1 MSSLYSRSALSPF
14 TRANSEQVN
23 AELAKVQA
31 AIDTLTQRQ
40 DDIVAG
46 TPIASY
52 TWIAYADSADGTANF
67 TTGEA
72 NGRLFIGLAYNR
84 GSPTESTNPTDY
96 SWTRLRGEDGVDA
109 GSGLDGL
116 SIVEKFVY
124 KRSATTPSTPTGG
137 NFNFSTQ
144 ATTAPSGWSTNV
156 PSGTDPVWISVAVAA
171 KQGTGGSASFGT
183 WSAPVLAFTNGD
195 AGSDGVDGA
204 PGSSVD
210 IIFKRSATQPATP
223 APGLSTPAGWY
234 TNVAAVPGGSNPMWS
249 SFGTRPDP
257 ASNWTWNVPVRVEG
271 VDGTDG
277 LPGVDGADGTTHY
290 TWIAYADAPDGTF
303 NFTTGAPNGRVYQG
317 IAANKTTPTES
328 TNPADYTWSQYV
340 GPPNFGLANFNS
352 NTVLAGN
359 KLIKV
364 AGGSAWDA
372 SIHST
377 ESFRGGASISYVVD
391 SVSGSIVLGLNTDP
405 TTDADWASIDFA
417 IGITVGSGALDI
429 YENGAHRGAFGTCIV
444 GDVLTVTYNGRAV
457 VWSKNGVVLYT
468 NSSPSAGLSLFFDSS
483 MYHPNLQYGRLLAF
497 TAVGQPGLD
506 GADGADG
513 ADGRDAITYVQD
525 TTPSG
530 SHVVNDTWY
539 APTSKVWKRWDG
551 SNWVQIMGNVAS
563 LDVIT
568 GTYIS
573 ANTIVASKFLTDQ
586 GVDLAAIVNGSLN
599 TAVTATQGSAINLPI
614 VLNAPNTGTAI
625 VVSTGAVT
633 INNVGDTI
641 FVNGSVVITAG
652 SNRAFIL
659 LEVSTDNTNWT
670 TVQEVTPSTQQ
681 GAPAGTYSFSIEYPN
696 PGVGSLYFRMNAFQ
710 QAAQSLGDGTAGT
723 NWTITSGSIRVR
735 RFFSK

>member
-52 TWIAYADSADGTANF
+52 TWIAYADSLDGTANF

-84 GSPTESTNPTDY
+84 GSPTESTDPTDY

-137 NFNFSTQ
+137 AFNFSTQ

-204 PGSSVD
+204 PGSAVD

-223 APGLSTPAGWY
+223 APGMSTPAGWY

-340 GPPNFGLANFNS
+340 GPPNFGLAVKANA
-352 NTVLAGN
+352 VLAGN
-359 KLIKV
+359 KLISTSAV
-364 AGGSAWDA
+364 AGWNGSV
-372 SIHST
+372 HST
-377 ESFRGGASISYVVD
+377 ESFKGGASVSFIVD
-391 SVSGSIVLGLNTDP
+391 QLGLFMVGLNTDP
-405 TTDADWASIDFA
+405 TSDANYYSIDFA
-417 IGITVGSGALDI
+417 IYIAGTTTVQVYESGSAVHDIGAP
-429 YENGAHRGAFGTCIV
+429 ASV
-444 GDVLTVTYNGRAV
+444 GDVFTVTYTGKAV
-457 VWSKNGVVLYT
+457 TYSRNGVVFYT
-468 NSSPSAGLSLFFDSS
+468 NSAPGANLTLFIDTSFNSGSTYFGRILS
-483 MYHPNLQYGRLLAF
+483 F

-599 TAVTATQGSAINLPI
+599 TAVTATQGSAINLP
-614 VLNAPNTGTAI
+614 VTTNSPNTNDAAVVTTADI
-625 VVSTGAVT
+625 TINSTGDSV
-633 INNVGDTI
+633 
-641 FVNGSVVITAG
+641 FVNGSVVVTAL
-652 SNRAFIL
+652 SNRAAL
-659 LEVSTDNTNWT
+659 MLQVSVNAGGWTD
-670 TVQEVTPSTQQ
+670 VQEISSTSNQ
-681 GAPAGTYSFSIEYPN
+681 GVPVGTYTFSTEYLN
-696 PGVGSLYFRMNAFQ
+696 PSVGTLAFRIWADQN
-710 QAAQSLGDGTAGT
+710 AAQSLGDGTAGT